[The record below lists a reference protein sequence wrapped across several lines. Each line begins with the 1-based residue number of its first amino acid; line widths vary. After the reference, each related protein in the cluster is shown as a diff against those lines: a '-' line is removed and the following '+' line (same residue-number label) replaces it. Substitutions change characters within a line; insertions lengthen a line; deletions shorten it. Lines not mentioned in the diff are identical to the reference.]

1 LTPTSLPQTGRVSQR
16 DFTAVATPFLL
27 HNTPASALQEVS
39 ADIAAALCQ
48 SPTEELAQLQAF
60 LRRAVTRSQTP
71 RSTQP
76 ATTSFAPHIYQHS
89 YKLASKREKK
99 EREQIEQILA
109 SQKESKDDVS
119 VPGSIGGGSVSA
131 LQMQPSDREKEKDGD
146 YLPPPPPPTALD
158 VSRSSARSDGAA
170 AAGPLS
176 RHDLM
181 YARAL
186 IKEQNLQRKALEV
199 AAKEMEECTFHPKI
213 IPAMPIFPKAA
224 DHLQASGSFGGL
236 DQQQPLDDSMQSESD
251 LGSVNNGGPRSV
263 KGESIHERLYGLK
276 DKMRSAKL
284 TEPSSRMIE
293 EMQACT
299 FAPHLKSSFYRKGD
313 MNSAPP
319 QPPTEKSQQGV
330 QKSIQRMR
338 RANDEKVRRAEEED
352 HERKREQLNQS
363 YARSREV
370 ARQGVVPFRFVLGE
384 RHEQREIISPVKRG
398 DPEYVM
404 ILVPF
409 SHPLIY

>member
-1 LTPTSLPQTGRVSQR
+1 MFFCNLFLQQTGRVSQR
-16 DFTAVATPFLL
+16 EFTAVATSFLL
-27 HNTPASALQEVS
+27 HNTPANALQEVS
-39 ADIAAALCQ
+39 GDIAAVLSQ
-48 SPTEELAQLQAF
+48 SPTEELAQLQSF
-60 LRRAVTRSQTP
+60 LRRAVSRSQAP
-71 RSTQP
+71 RSSQP

-109 SQKESKDDVS
+109 SQKESKTGDDAS
-119 VPGSIGGGSVSA
+119 VAGSVAGSVGGG
-131 LQMQPSDREKEKDGD
+131 PEWEKGLEGD
-146 YLPPPPPPTALD
+146 EPPPPPPPSSALD
-158 VSRSSARSDGAA
+158 VSRASAKSDGTNAA
-170 AAGPLS
+170 TGPIS

-186 IKEQNLQRKALEV
+186 IKEQNLQRKAMEI

-213 IPAMPIFPKAA
+213 IPPMPIFPKP
-224 DHLQASGSFGGL
+224 DHLSGEQQSPNPNPNL
-236 DQQQPLDDSMQSESD
+236 DESMQTESD
-251 LGSVNNGGPRSV
+251 LGSVNNAGPRSV
-263 KGESIHERLYGLK
+263 RGESIHERLYGLK

-299 FAPHLKSSFYRKGD
+299 FAPHLKSSFYRKGE
-313 MNSAPP
+313 MSATPP

-384 RHEQREIISPVKRG
+384 RHEQREITSPVKRG
-398 DPEYVM
+398 DPE
-404 ILVPF
+404 
-409 SHPLIY
+409 